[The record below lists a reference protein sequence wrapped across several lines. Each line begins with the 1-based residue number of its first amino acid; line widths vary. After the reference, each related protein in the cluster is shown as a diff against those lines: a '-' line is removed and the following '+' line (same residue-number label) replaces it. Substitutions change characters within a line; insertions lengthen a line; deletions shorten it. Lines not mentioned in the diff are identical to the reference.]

1 MILCEEAIENYKA
14 FKKLYKNENNGLT
27 VINIALEKIMQDSN
41 MIQGENKEVVKYNRS
56 KKDYYWLD
64 KTLRYYKDKQKI
76 EDKNVIIST
85 LKNGEKLMLRLH
97 LR

>member
-41 MIQGENKEVVKYNRS
+41 MIQGENKEVVKYIRS
-56 KKDYYWLD
+56 
-64 KTLRYYKDKQKI
+64 
-76 EDKNVIIST
+76 
-85 LKNGEKLMLRLH
+85 G
-97 LR
+97 